1 MFCSPL
7 FSWGSGYFTVFTSTW
22 WLLWPNFVGNWG
34 AISQSTSSMCWPGKW
49 LSHVTKE
56 VETSQIHGKLDG
68 QGKHKPDCQTFW
80 PYVWLVH
87 TLYSIVY
94 FCFTFRT
101 AWRKKVRCYLPFVF
115 LRFLFQH
122 DLFTFLWDKNSFSSR
137 PLAVVKQ
144 KVPPWGGQN
153 GYLLD
158 RDRILFTGMFRVGFV
173 RIRSDQWVISPSK
186 WLE

>member
-7 FSWGSGYFTVFTSTW
+7 FSWSSGYFTVFTSTW
-22 WLLWPNFVGNWG
+22 WLLLPNFVGNWG

-101 AWRKKVRCYLPFVF
+101 AWRKKSQMLPTFCVSKIPFSAWSFHISLGQKQLF
-115 LRFLFQH
+115 LPALGCCK
-122 DLFTFLWDKNSFSSR
+122 TKST
-137 PLAVVKQ
+137 AM
-144 KVPPWGGQN
+144 GG
-153 GYLLD
+153 
-158 RDRILFTGMFRVGFV
+158 
-173 RIRSDQWVISPSK
+173 PK
-186 WLE
+186 WLPLGSGSDPIYWDVPGWVC